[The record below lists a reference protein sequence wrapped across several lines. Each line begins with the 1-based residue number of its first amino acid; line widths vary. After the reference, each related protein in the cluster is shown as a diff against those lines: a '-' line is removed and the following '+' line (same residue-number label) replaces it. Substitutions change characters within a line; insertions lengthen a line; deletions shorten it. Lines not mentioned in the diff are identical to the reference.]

1 MTILRDI
8 EDNICSCV
16 GKHVPLPH
24 KLVSVDVGEDSI
36 YLCPTTYYNLL
47 CLREEYARFRG
58 TPPGNVR
65 KHYSEF
71 VQKLAALT
79 K

>member
-1 MTILRDI
+1 MTILRDR
-8 EDNICSCV
+8 DNNTCSCV

-24 KLVSVDVGEDSI
+24 KLVSVEVGEDTI
-36 YLCPTTYYNLL
+36 HLCPTTYYNLL
-47 CLREEYARFRG
+47 CLREEYVRFKG